1 MLYLSLWASQDVG
14 FHPTHIDAAG
24 SLTDPPNL
32 AAMIVSALLLV
43 AATILW
49 LTLWFRPSRHRFAAR
64 LSLVLSGPLLYL
76 VAAVFQMWFGSVL
89 YRHYFGLPSAV
100 SLGLYVPVAPV
111 WWGGV
116 FSGIAFLVIRGFSK
130 TRLRRV

>member
-1 MLYLSLWASQDVG
+1 VLYLSLLASQDVG
-14 FHPTHIDAAG
+14 FDPTHIDAVG
-24 SLTDPPNL
+24 SLADPPIL
-32 AAMIVSALLLV
+32 AATIVSALLLV

-64 LSLVLSGPLLYL
+64 LGLVLSGSLLYL
-76 VAAVFQMWFGSVL
+76 VASVFQRWFGSVF
-89 YRHYFGLPSAV
+89 YRYYFGLDSAV

-111 WWGGV
+111 WWSGV

-130 TRLRRV
+130 TRVRRA